1 MEGIHIKKIYGYCRI
16 SRPTQNIDRQIRNI
30 KELYDEAI
38 IVEEIYTGTK
48 IVGREKWNQ
57 LVKQVESGDTIVFDS
72 VSRMSRDAEK
82 GFELYQELF
91 QRNVELI
98 FLKEQHINTSTYKKA
113 KEKSIPMTG
122 TSIDKILE
130 GVNGFLLE
138 LAREQIKLAFKQS
151 EKEVKDLQKRTSEGI
166 KTAKLNGKQIGQA
179 KGSKL
184 ITKKSILF
192 KKEIL
197 KYSKD
202 FKGSLSDKDTI
213 KLLGI
218 SRNTYYKYKKE
229 LSHELQEKQYE

>member
-30 KELYDEAI
+30 KELYDEVI

-122 TSIDKILE
+122 TSVDKILE
-130 GVNGFLLE
+130 GVNDFLLE

-179 KGSKL
+179 KGAKL
-184 ITKKSILF
+184 ITKKSILY

-229 LSHELQEKQYE
+229 LSHALQE